1 MPLVKRFEDLQAW
14 QEARSVTQRVY
25 KLTQEPEFRRDYG
38 LVDQVRRASVSVMNN
53 IVEGF
58 DSGSSAEF
66 VRFLG
71 YARRSGS
78 EVQSCLYVALDQR
91 YVSQTKF
98 QEMYESVERARSLIA
113 GFIRY
118 LRQRRTGTSART
130 NVGTYEHTHAGT
142 SERPHA
148 GTYARTNVG
157 T

>member
-58 DSGSSAEF
+58 DSGSRAEF
-66 VRFLG
+66 IKFLG

-78 EVQSCLYVALDQR
+78 EVQSCLYVALDR
-91 YVSQTKF
+91 GHVT
-98 QEMYESVERARSLIA
+98 QERFNMAYEEAERARSLIA

-118 LRQRRTGTSART
+118 LRSRPARPHVRTSARIH
-130 NVGTYEHTHAGT
+130 E
-142 SERPHA
+142 SR
-148 GTYARTNVG
+148 
-157 T
+157 

>member
-14 QEARSVTQRVY
+14 QEARRMTQQIY
-25 KLTQEPEFRRDYG
+25 NLTQEPDFHRDYG
-38 LVDQVRRASVSVMNN
+38 LVDQIRRASVSVMNN

-58 DSGSSAEF
+58 DSGSTAEF

-91 YVSQTKF
+91 YLSQTRF
-98 QEMYESVERARSLIA
+98 QEMYEVAERARSLIA

-118 LRQRRTGTSART
+118 LRQRRTS
-130 NVGTYEHTHAGT
+130 
-142 SERPHA
+142 SS
-148 GTYARTNVG
+148 TYARTHVG

>member
-118 LRQRRTGTSART
+118 LRRGRTSPDTYARRNT
-130 NVGTYEHTHAGT
+130 GTYEHTHAGT
-142 SERPHA
+142 S
-148 GTYARTNVG
+148 ARTNVG

>member
-58 DSGSSAEF
+58 DSGSTTEF

-91 YVSQTKF
+91 YLSQAKF
-98 QEMYESVERARSLIA
+98 QELYEAVERARSLIA

-118 LRQRRTGTSART
+118 LRQSRTGTYARTNTGTYERTHVGTSART
-130 NVGTYEHTHAGT
+130 NVGT
-142 SERPHA
+142 
-148 GTYARTNVG
+148 
-157 T
+157 